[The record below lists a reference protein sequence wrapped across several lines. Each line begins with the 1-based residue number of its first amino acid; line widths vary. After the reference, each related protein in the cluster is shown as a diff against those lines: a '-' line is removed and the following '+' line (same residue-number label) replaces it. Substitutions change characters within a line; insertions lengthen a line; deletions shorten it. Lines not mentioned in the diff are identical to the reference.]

1 MAENLTIR
9 SGDVELVYETW
20 GPPDGPLAVLLH
32 GFPDSATTWRHLGP
46 ALAEVGFRAVA
57 PWMRGYAPSSAS
69 AAGVYQTGAL
79 AMDAIA
85 SHDQLGG
92 DERAVLV
99 GHDWGAPGAYGASV
113 HAPDRWARVVGMAVP
128 PGPEMA
134 TALLVDLDQVRRS
147 WYMFLF
153 QHPLAE
159 AIVGNDDLAFVDMLW
174 SDWSP
179 GYDATDDLADVKS
192 ALRDPANL
200 GAAIGYYRCA
210 LGTTPPDPSLDDVQR
225 ACFAPLVHPA
235 RYLHGRDDGCVGA
248 DVAERA
254 RATAGDDVA
263 VEIVDGAGHF
273 LHLERPDVVNAAIV
287 DFLT

>member
-1 MAENLTIR
+1 MPDNLTIR
-9 SGDVELVYETW
+9 SSDVELVCETW

-32 GFPDSATTWRHLGP
+32 GFPDSAGTWRHLGP

-57 PWMRGYAPSSAS
+57 PWMRGYAPSSTS

-85 SHDQLGG
+85 IHDQLGA

-99 GHDWGAPGAYGASV
+99 GHDWGAPGAYGAAV
-113 HAPDRWARVVGMAVP
+113 HAPDRWAKVVGMAVP

-134 TALLVDLDQVRRS
+134 TALLVDLDQVRHR

-159 AIVGNDDLAFVDMLW
+159 AIVGNDDLAFIDMLW

-179 GYDATDDLADVKS
+179 GYDAADDLAGVKA

-200 GAAIGYYRCA
+200 GAALGYYRSA
-210 LGTTPPDPSLDDVQR
+210 LGTTPRDPSLDDVQR
-225 ACFAPLVHPA
+225 ACFAPLVHSA
-235 RYLHGRDDGCVGA
+235 RYLHGRDDSCVGA

-254 RATAGDDVA
+254 RASAGDDVT

-273 LHLERPDVVNAAIV
+273 LHLERPGIVNAVIV
-287 DFLT
+287 DFLA